1 MGRVF
6 VQKFVMAVCDDKID
20 LTNFSD
26 ARVLLT
32 AYQAKM
38 KDGAYVG
45 PTTFQFRLLPP
56 HYISG

>member
-1 MGRVF
+1 
-6 VQKFVMAVCDDKID
+6 MAVCDDKID

>member
-1 MGRVF
+1 MGRIF
-6 VQKFVMAVCDDKID
+6 VQKNVMAVCEDKID
-20 LTNFSD
+20 LTNLID

-56 HYISG
+56 HYISA